1 MSDSNTIT
9 ENKVDTYLEELQLIQ
24 GQGAKKIALIGS
36 RHVSFAHQQ
45 FIETLAYALAQEGHQ
60 IITSGAPGT
69 NFAVIKGVQ
78 RANPDRLTVGR
89 RSISLTL

>member
-1 MSDSNTIT
+1 MSDSKTLN

-45 FIETLAYALAQEGHQ
+45 FILSLCS
-60 IITSGAPGT
+60 TSFLPVH
-69 NFAVIKGVQ
+69 NWVI
-78 RANPDRLTVGR
+78 RACG
-89 RSISLTL
+89 